1 MNRTIF
7 AARSAVVALAMCIA
21 YATPVLSVS
30 APPET
35 VPPCSPNARRA
46 DLSFTLDDMNGKPV
60 HLADYA
66 GKVIVLNFWA
76 TWCGPCKPEIR
87 ALVAL
92 QEKVRDRESAGAR
105 RLRGRRTGG
114 HEALCARIRHQ
125 LSASAGQGARRHS
138 EGLRPH
144 LGRADDVHHRSGRN
158 ALPDA
163 SRVGHQGDTGRG
175 NRRIRGAAS
184 AGTVAT
190 SLRGRPSG
198 AGPGGR
204 RAGTG
209 PTVLQAVASAFLI

>member
-1 MNRTIF
+1 MNRTIV
-7 AARSAVVALAMCIA
+7 AARSVVVALAMCVA

-92 QEKVRDRESAGAR
+92 QEKYGTKNLQVLGVSVDDEPADMKPFALEFGIDYPLLQGKGRDDIQKAY
-105 RLRGRRTGG
+105 
-114 HEALCARIRHQ
+114 
-125 LSASAGQGARRHS
+125 
-138 EGLRPH
+138 
-144 LGRADDVHHRSGRN
+144 
-158 ALPDA
+158 
-163 SRVGHQGDTGRG
+163 
-175 NRRIRGAAS
+175 
-184 AGTVAT
+184 
-190 SLRGRPSG
+190 
-198 AGPGGR
+198 GPIWGVPMTFIIG
-204 RAGTG
+204 RAGTLCRTHRG
-209 PTVLQAVASAFLI
+209 SVTRETLEEEIAVYVGQRPPGR